1 MIISNI
7 KVSSLFLLKV
17 WLCAIFF
24 GCVAGQIKPASAVEP
39 SAAPTMDITFQEQLI
54 SAELVDVPLID
65 VLQRIQQEFGF
76 KAHFHGDLTEQITM
90 TFTDMPLLK
99 CLRNLT
105 INQSLSVATRPANK
119 EPGSE
124 EAKQITEIWVLSRS
138 KNAQTVN
145 MYPTSPEPQEHPQ
158 SELQA
163 PGPSE
168 VPGNAGGDSAG
179 QEVNAPQENAPADQ
193 PVNDQNSEESTNP

>member
-1 MIISNI
+1 MTVSNI
-7 KVSSLFLLKV
+7 KVSSLFLLKT

-24 GCVAGQIKPASAVEP
+24 GFVAGQINPAWAAEP

-76 KAHFHGDLTEQITM
+76 KAHFHGDLTEPITM

-99 CLRNLT
+99 CLKNLT
-105 INQSLSVATRPANK
+105 INQSLSVATRPANA
-119 EPGSE
+119 EAGSE
-124 EAKQITEIWVLSRS
+124 AAKQIAEIWVLSRS
-138 KNAQTVN
+138 KTAQPVN
-145 MYPTSPEPQEHPQ
+145 MYPASPETQDHPQ
-158 SELQA
+158 PELQA

-168 VPGNAGGDSAG
+168 VPVNAGEESAG
-179 QEVNAPQENAPADQ
+179 QEINAPQENGPADQ
-193 PVNDQNSEESTNP
+193 PVNDGNSEEGTSQ